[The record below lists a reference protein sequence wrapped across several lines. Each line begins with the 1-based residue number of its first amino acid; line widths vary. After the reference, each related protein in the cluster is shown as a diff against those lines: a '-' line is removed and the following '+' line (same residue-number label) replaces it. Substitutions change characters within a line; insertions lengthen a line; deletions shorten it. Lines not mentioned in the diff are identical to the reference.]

1 LRAVLAAGASVAK
14 PDANG
19 GTPLHYAAQ
28 MCGASHDSKQQASSS
43 TSSRL
48 SLEILGILLSHPQS
62 SVDVQDKD
70 GRQPLLWAASAG
82 SAKAVIA
89 LVKAGARV
97 ESSDKWVLYITFV
110 NYGSP
115 YIYIPILSGMASL
128 PCIVLVPGDTPN
140 ALTP

>member
-1 LRAVLAAGASVAK
+1 MRAVLAAGASVAQ
-14 PDANG
+14 PDVNG

-28 MCGASHDSKQQASSS
+28 MCGASYDNKLKSNSSKLA
-43 TSSRL
+43 
-48 SLEILGILLSHPQS
+48 LEILGILLAHPQS

-97 ESSDKWVLYITFV
+97 ESADKWVEPPFALIFCWDILTFFAFLAGMV
-110 NYGSP
+110 SP
-115 YIYIPILSGMASL
+115 RSTALAPVA
-128 PCIVLVPGDTPN
+128 TPN
-140 ALTP
+140 ASTR